1 MTRAPDPQSSAA
13 EAETET
19 ASNSADA
26 QNAAQAAEIADAAG
40 AVDDAN
46 GPNPSKA
53 GLAVKSADVTDDRM
67 QRSVAPH
74 AVFIDDDDELRRAA
88 QQTLKLHGISVA
100 AHASARA
107 ALPALDRHFDGVVV
121 TDIRM
126 PDIDGLELFQRLRA
140 IDPDI
145 PVILITGHGDIATA
159 VQCMRE
165 GAYDFL
171 SKPYPADRL
180 VAAISHAA
188 EKRRLVLENRR
199 LREAAFAVEADE
211 VPFIGTTPAMQRI
224 KQTLRHIADADVDVL
239 VEGETGTG
247 KEVVATALHRLSRRR
262 HRALVAINC
271 GALPES
277 VIESELFG
285 HEAGA
290 FTGAQKKRIG
300 RIEHASGGTL
310 FLDEIE
316 SMPLAVQVKLLRVLE
331 SRQITPLGSNE
342 VRNLDLRVVA
352 ATKEDLG
359 SPAIRAKFREDLFYR
374 LNVVTIRLPPLR
386 ERREDIPLLFAHY
399 LGHASRRFQRDI
411 PDMPASIRQHLMTH
425 DWPGNVRELAHFAER
440 FVLGVLNSPAPES
453 TPTQGGSLSLPER
466 MEQVEAQII
475 RDALTAHRG
484 DIKATL
490 EALGIPRKTF
500 YDKLQRHGIDR
511 QEYVGGPRS
520 PL

>member
-1 MTRAPDPQSSAA
+1 M
-13 EAETET
+13 
-19 ASNSADA
+19 
-26 QNAAQAAEIADAAG
+26 
-40 AVDDAN
+40 
-46 GPNPSKA
+46 
-53 GLAVKSADVTDDRM
+53 
-67 QRSVAPH
+67 
-74 AVFIDDDDELRRAA
+74 DDDEDLRRANV
-88 QQTLKLHGISVA
+88 QTLKLHGIAVEA
-100 AHASARA
+100 YGSARA
-107 ALPALDRHFDGVVV
+107 ALSHLDRDFDGVVV

-126 PDIDGLELFQRLRA
+126 PDIDGLQLFHRLRD
-140 IDPDI
+140 IDPEL

-159 VQCMRE
+159 VQCMRD

-171 SKPYPADRL
+171 AKPFPPDRL
-180 VAAISHAA
+180 LTAIAHAA

-199 LREAAFAVEADE
+199 LREAAFALEADDM
-211 VPFIGTTPAMQRI
+211 PFIGATPAMQRI

-331 SRQITPLGSNE
+331 SRQITPLGSND

-359 SPAIRAKFREDLFYR
+359 SPAIRGKFREDLFYR
-374 LNVVTIRLPPLR
+374 LNVVTIRIPPLR
-386 ERREDIPLLFAHY
+386 ERRDDIPLLFAHY
-399 LGHASRRFQRDI
+399 LGHASRRFNRDI
-411 PDMPASIRQHLMTH
+411 PDMPASMKQYVMTH

-440 FVLGVLNSPAPES
+440 VVLGVLSSPAFD
-453 TPTQGGSLSLPER
+453 TPPAPDASQSLPER
-466 MEQVEAQII
+466 MERFEAQLI
-475 RDALTAHRG
+475 RDALSAHQG

-490 EALGIPRKTF
+490 ESLGIPRKTF

-511 QEYVGGPRS
+511 QQYLRS
-520 PL
+520 QD

>member
-1 MTRAPDPQSSAA
+1 MTRAPDSQTP
-13 EAETET
+13 
-19 ASNSADA
+19 
-26 QNAAQAAEIADAAG
+26 
-40 AVDDAN
+40 AN
-46 GPNPSKA
+46 GPSAA
-53 GLAVKSADVTDDRM
+53 GSPAAGSPAAGSPAAGSSDDSLPRPA
-67 QRSVAPH
+67 APRV
-74 AVFIDDDDELRRAA
+74 VFIDDDEELRRAA
-88 QQTLKLHGISVA
+88 VQTLTLHGIQTD
-100 AHASARA
+100 AHARARA
-107 ALPALDRHFDGVVV
+107 ALPALDRDFDGVVV

-126 PDIDGLELFQRLRA
+126 PDMDGLELFQRLRNVDA
-140 IDPDI
+140 DI

-180 VAAISHAA
+180 VAAIRHAA

-199 LREAAFAVEADE
+199 FREAAFAVEADE

-316 SMPLAVQVKLLRVLE
+316 SMPLALQVKLLRVLE

-399 LGHASRRFQRDI
+399 LGHASRRFHRDI
-411 PDMPASIRQHLMTH
+411 PDMPAAIRQHLMTH

-440 FVLGVLNSPAPES
+440 FVLGVLNDPPLEPVPAQAS
-453 TPTQGGSLSLPER
+453 SLSLPER
-466 MEQVEAQII
+466 MERYEAQVI
-475 RDALTAHRG
+475 RDALAAHQG

-490 EALGIPRKTF
+490 DALGIPRKTF

-511 QEYVGGPRS
+511 QEYVGTQPRA

>member
-1 MTRAPDPQSSAA
+1 MPRTIEPRTSSPPDA
-13 EAETET
+13 
-19 ASNSADA
+19 
-26 QNAAQAAEIADAAG
+26 
-40 AVDDAN
+40 DDALRR
-46 GPNPSKA
+46 PS
-53 GLAVKSADVTDDRM
+53 V
-67 QRSVAPH
+67 PH

-88 QQTLKLHGISVA
+88 IQTLKLHGLSVEA
-100 AHASARA
+100 YAGARA
-107 ALPALDRHFDGVVV
+107 ALPALDRDFDGVVV

-126 PDIDGLELFQRLRA
+126 PDMDGLELFQRLRD

-145 PVILITGHGDIATA
+145 PIILITGHGDIAMA
-159 VQCMRE
+159 VQCMRD

-171 SKPYPADRL
+171 SKPYPGDRL
-180 VAAISHAA
+180 VAAITHAA

-199 LREAAFAVEADE
+199 LREAAFAIEADE
-211 VPFIGTTPAMQRI
+211 VPFIGATPAMQRI

-262 HRALVAINC
+262 HRPLVAINC

-277 VIESELFG
+277 IIESELFG
-285 HEAGA
+285 HEPGA

-359 SPAIRAKFREDLFYR
+359 SPAVRAKFREDLFYR
-374 LNVVTIRLPPLR
+374 LNVVTIRIPPLR

-411 PDMPASIRQHLMTH
+411 PDMPASIRHHLMTH

-440 FVLGVLNSPAPES
+440 VVLGVLNTPAPHPA
-453 TPTQGGSLSLPER
+453 PTQDNALTLPER
-466 MEQVEAQII
+466 IEHFEAQLIK
-475 RDALTAHRG
+475 DALAAHQG
-484 DIKATL
+484 DVKATL
-490 EALGIPRKTF
+490 DALGIPRKTF

-511 QEYVGGPRS
+511 QQYVGGVEPES
-520 PL
+520 F

>member
-1 MTRAPDPQSSAA
+1 
-13 EAETET
+13 
-19 ASNSADA
+19 
-26 QNAAQAAEIADAAG
+26 
-40 AVDDAN
+40 
-46 GPNPSKA
+46 
-53 GLAVKSADVTDDRM
+53 
-67 QRSVAPH
+67 
-74 AVFIDDDDELRRAA
+74 VFIDDDEELRRANV
-88 QQTLKLHGISVA
+88 QTLKLHGMTVD
-100 AHASARA
+100 AHGTARS
-107 ALPALDRHFDGVVV
+107 ALPVLHRDFDGVVV

-126 PDIDGLELFQRLRA
+126 PDIDGLQLFHRLRD
-140 IDPDI
+140 IDPEL

-159 VQCMRE
+159 VQCMRD

-171 SKPYPADRL
+171 AKPYAPDRL
-180 VAAISHAA
+180 TTAITHAA

-247 KEVVATALHRLSRRR
+247 KEVVAMALHRLSRRR

-359 SPAIRAKFREDLFYR
+359 SPAIRTKFREDLFYR
-374 LNVVTIRLPPLR
+374 LNVVTIRIPPLR
-386 ERREDIPLLFAHY
+386 ERRDDIPLLFAHY
-399 LGHASRRFQRDI
+399 LGHASRRFHRDI
-411 PDMPASIRQHLMTH
+411 PEMPASIKQYVMTH

-440 FVLGVLNSPAPES
+440 VVLGVLNTPAVD
-453 TPTQGGSLSLPER
+453 TVPTANATQSLPER
-466 MEQVEAQII
+466 MEQFEAQLI
-475 RDALTAHRG
+475 RDALQTHQG

-511 QEYVGGPRS
+511 QQYLRGPYRA
-520 PL
+520 PHNP

>member
-1 MTRAPDPQSSAA
+1 MPRAPDTLNPAPEPDGSRLPR
-13 EAETET
+13 
-19 ASNSADA
+19 
-26 QNAAQAAEIADAAG
+26 
-40 AVDDAN
+40 
-46 GPNPSKA
+46 PN
-53 GLAVKSADVTDDRM
+53 V
-67 QRSVAPH
+67 PH

-88 QQTLKLHGISVA
+88 IQTLKLHGISA
-100 AHASARA
+100 EAHAGARA
-107 ALPALDRHFDGVVV
+107 ALPTLNRDFDGVVV

-126 PDIDGLELFQRLRA
+126 PDMDGLELFQRLRD
-140 IDPDI
+140 IDADI

-180 VAAISHAA
+180 VAAITHAA

-199 LREAAFAVEADE
+199 LREAAFAIEADE
-211 VPFIGTTPAMQRI
+211 VPFIGSTPAMQRI

-359 SPAIRAKFREDLFYR
+359 SPAIRSKFREDLFYR

-399 LGHASRRFQRDI
+399 LGHASRRFHRDI

-440 FVLGVLNSPAPES
+440 VVLGVLNAPAPDALAEAGLAL
-453 TPTQGGSLSLPER
+453 TLPER
-466 MEQVEAQII
+466 IEHYEAQLI
-475 RDALTAHRG
+475 RDALATHRG

-490 EALGIPRKTF
+490 DALGIPRKTF

-511 QEYVGGPRS
+511 QQYIGGAAPS
-520 PL
+520 SF

>member
-1 MTRAPDPQSSAA
+1 M
-13 EAETET
+13 
-19 ASNSADA
+19 
-26 QNAAQAAEIADAAG
+26 
-40 AVDDAN
+40 
-46 GPNPSKA
+46 
-53 GLAVKSADVTDDRM
+53 
-67 QRSVAPH
+67 
-74 AVFIDDDDELRRAA
+74 FIDDDEELRRANV
-88 QQTLKLHGISVA
+88 QTLKLHGMTVD
-100 AHASARA
+100 AHATARS
-107 ALPALDRHFDGVVV
+107 ALPVLHRDFDGVVV

-126 PDIDGLELFQRLRA
+126 PDIDGLQLFHRLRD
-140 IDPDI
+140 IDSEL

-159 VQCMRE
+159 VQCMRD

-171 SKPYPADRL
+171 AKPYAPERL
-180 VAAISHAA
+180 TTAITHAA
-188 EKRRLVLENRR
+188 EKRHLVLENRR

-277 VIESELFG
+277 VIDSELFG

-359 SPAIRAKFREDLFYR
+359 SPAIRTKFREDLFYR
-374 LNVVTIRLPPLR
+374 LNVVTIRIPPLR
-386 ERREDIPLLFAHY
+386 ERRDDIPLLFAHY
-399 LGHASRRFQRDI
+399 LGHASRRFHRDI
-411 PDMPASIRQHLMTH
+411 PEMPASIKQYVMTH

-440 FVLGVLNSPAPES
+440 VVLGVLNAPDAGVAS
-453 TPTQGGSLSLPER
+453 GAQATQSLPER
-466 MEQVEAQII
+466 MEHFEAQLI
-475 RDALTAHRG
+475 RDALQAHQG

-490 EALGIPRKTF
+490 ETLGIPRKTF

-511 QEYVGGPRS
+511 QQYLPS
-520 PL
+520 PYQSQPNP

>member
-1 MTRAPDPQSSAA
+1 M
-13 EAETET
+13 
-19 ASNSADA
+19 
-26 QNAAQAAEIADAAG
+26 
-40 AVDDAN
+40 
-46 GPNPSKA
+46 
-53 GLAVKSADVTDDRM
+53 
-67 QRSVAPH
+67 
-74 AVFIDDDDELRRAA
+74 FIDDDEELRRANV
-88 QQTLKLHGISVA
+88 QTLKLHGMTVD
-100 AHASARA
+100 AHGTARS
-107 ALPALDRHFDGVVV
+107 ALPVLHRDFDGVVV

-126 PDIDGLELFQRLRA
+126 PDIDGLQLFHRLRD
-140 IDPDI
+140 IDPEL

-159 VQCMRE
+159 VQCMRD

-171 SKPYPADRL
+171 AKPYAPDRL
-180 VAAISHAA
+180 TTAITHAA
-188 EKRRLVLENRR
+188 EKRRLVLENRH

-247 KEVVATALHRLSRRR
+247 KEVVAMALHRLSRRR

-359 SPAIRAKFREDLFYR
+359 SPAIRSKFREDLFYR
-374 LNVVTIRLPPLR
+374 LNVVTIRIPPLR
-386 ERREDIPLLFAHY
+386 ERRDDIPLLFAHY
-399 LGHASRRFQRDI
+399 LGHASRRFHRDI
-411 PDMPASIRQHLMTH
+411 PEMPASIKQYVMTH

-440 FVLGVLNSPAPES
+440 VVLGVLNTPAVD
-453 TPTQGGSLSLPER
+453 TVPTANAAQSLPER
-466 MEQVEAQII
+466 MEQFEAQLI
-475 RDALTAHRG
+475 RDALQTHQG

-511 QEYVGGPRS
+511 QQYLRGPYQA
-520 PL
+520 PHHP

>member
-1 MTRAPDPQSSAA
+1 MIQNPDTFPY
-13 EAETET
+13 
-19 ASNSADA
+19 
-26 QNAAQAAEIADAAG
+26 AG
-40 AVDDAN
+40 PA
-46 GPNPSKA
+46 
-53 GLAVKSADVTDDRM
+53 LDDR
-67 QRSVAPH
+67 VPAAPYV
-74 AVFIDDDDELRRAA
+74 VFIDDDEDLRRANV
-88 QQTLKLHGISVA
+88 QTLELHGMTVDA
-100 AHASARA
+100 YGTARS
-107 ALPALDRHFDGVVV
+107 ALPALHRDFDGVVV

-126 PDIDGLELFQRLRA
+126 PDIDGLQLFNRLRS
-140 IDPDI
+140 IDPEL

-171 SKPYPADRL
+171 AKPYAPDRL
-180 VAAISHAA
+180 TTAILHAA

-199 LREAAFAVEADE
+199 LRDAAFAVQADE
-211 VPFIGTTPAMQRI
+211 VPFIGATPAMQRI
-224 KQTLRHIADADVDVL
+224 KETLRHIADADVDVL

-262 HRALVAINC
+262 HRELVAINC
-271 GALPES
+271 GALPET

-290 FTGAQKKRIG
+290 FTGAQKKRVG

-359 SPAIRAKFREDLFYR
+359 SPVIRTKFREDLFYR
-374 LNVVTIRLPPLR
+374 LNVVTIRIPPLR
-386 ERREDIPLLFAHY
+386 ERRDDIPLLFAHY
-399 LGHASRRFQRDI
+399 LGHASRRFHRDI
-411 PDMPASIRQHLMTH
+411 PEMPAAIKQHVMTH

-440 FVLGVLNSPAPES
+440 VVLGVLNMPES
-453 TPTQGGSLSLPER
+453 GAGPQKQEALSLPER
-466 MEQVEAQII
+466 MENLEAQLI
-475 RDALTAHRG
+475 RDALAANQG

-490 EALGIPRKTF
+490 ETLGIPRKTF

-511 QEYVGGPRS
+511 QQYLANS
-520 PL
+520 

>member
-1 MTRAPDPQSSAA
+1 MIQNPDTFPY
-13 EAETET
+13 
-19 ASNSADA
+19 
-26 QNAAQAAEIADAAG
+26 AG
-40 AVDDAN
+40 PA
-46 GPNPSKA
+46 
-53 GLAVKSADVTDDRM
+53 LDDREPA
-67 QRSVAPH
+67 APH
-74 AVFIDDDDELRRAA
+74 VVFIDDDEDLRRANV
-88 QQTLKLHGISVA
+88 QTLKLHGMTVD
-100 AHASARA
+100 AHGTARS
-107 ALPALDRHFDGVVV
+107 ALPALHRDFDGVVV

-126 PDIDGLELFQRLRA
+126 PDIDGLQLFNRLRA
-140 IDPDI
+140 IDPEL

-171 SKPYPADRL
+171 AKPYAPDRL
-180 VAAISHAA
+180 TTAILHAA

-199 LREAAFAVEADE
+199 LRDAAFAVQADE
-211 VPFIGTTPAMQRI
+211 VPFIGATPAMQRI
-224 KQTLRHIADADVDVL
+224 KETLRHIADADVDVL

-262 HRALVAINC
+262 HRELVAINC
-271 GALPES
+271 GALPET

-290 FTGAQKKRIG
+290 FTGAQKKRVG

-359 SPAIRAKFREDLFYR
+359 SPAIRTKFREDLFYR
-374 LNVVTIRLPPLR
+374 LNVVTIRIPPLR
-386 ERREDIPLLFAHY
+386 ERRDDIPLLFAHY
-399 LGHASRRFQRDI
+399 LGHASRRFHRDI
-411 PDMPASIRQHLMTH
+411 PEMPAAINQHVMTH

-440 FVLGVLNSPAPES
+440 VVLGVLNMPES
-453 TPTQGGSLSLPER
+453 DATQQKQEALSLPER
-466 MEQVEAQII
+466 MESLEAQLI
-475 RDALTAHRG
+475 RDALAANQG

-490 EALGIPRKTF
+490 ETLGIPRKTF

-511 QEYVGGPRS
+511 QQYLANS
-520 PL
+520 

>member
-1 MTRAPDPQSSAA
+1 
-13 EAETET
+13 
-19 ASNSADA
+19 
-26 QNAAQAAEIADAAG
+26 
-40 AVDDAN
+40 
-46 GPNPSKA
+46 
-53 GLAVKSADVTDDRM
+53 
-67 QRSVAPH
+67 
-74 AVFIDDDDELRRAA
+74 VFIDDDEELRRANV
-88 QQTLKLHGISVA
+88 QTLKLHGMTVD
-100 AHASARA
+100 AHGTARS
-107 ALPALDRHFDGVVV
+107 ALPVLHRDFDGVVV

-126 PDIDGLELFQRLRA
+126 PDIDGLQLFHRLRD
-140 IDPDI
+140 IDPEL

-159 VQCMRE
+159 VQCMRD

-171 SKPYPADRL
+171 AKPYAPDRL
-180 VAAISHAA
+180 TTAITHAA

-247 KEVVATALHRLSRRR
+247 KEVVAMALHRLSRRR

-359 SPAIRAKFREDLFYR
+359 SPAIRSKFREDLFYR
-374 LNVVTIRLPPLR
+374 LNVVTIRIPPLR
-386 ERREDIPLLFAHY
+386 ERRDDIPLLFAHY
-399 LGHASRRFQRDI
+399 LGHASRRFHRDI
-411 PDMPASIRQHLMTH
+411 PEMPASIKQYVMTH

-440 FVLGVLNSPAPES
+440 VVLGVLNTPAVD
-453 TPTQGGSLSLPER
+453 TVPTANAAQSLPER
-466 MEQVEAQII
+466 MEQFEAQLI
-475 RDALTAHRG
+475 RDALQTHQG

-511 QEYVGGPRS
+511 QQYLRGPYQA
-520 PL
+520 PHHP

>member
-1 MTRAPDPQSSAA
+1 MTRAADSSP
-13 EAETET
+13 
-19 ASNSADA
+19 SDSPPSISAP
-26 QNAAQAAEIADAAG
+26 E
-40 AVDDAN
+40 
-46 GPNPSKA
+46 
-53 GLAVKSADVTDDRM
+53 DDRL
-67 QRSVAPH
+67 RPPAPPH
-74 AVFIDDDDELRRAA
+74 VVFIDDDEELRRANV
-88 QQTLKLHGISVA
+88 QTLKLHGMQVD
-100 AHASARA
+100 AHGLARA
-107 ALPALDRHFDGVVV
+107 ALPLLHREFNGVVV

-126 PDIDGLELFQRLRA
+126 PDIDGLQLFQRLRD
-140 IDPDI
+140 IDPEL

-159 VQCMRE
+159 VQCMRD

-171 SKPYPADRL
+171 AKPYPPDRL
-180 VAAISHAA
+180 LTAITHAA
-188 EKRRLVLENRR
+188 EKRRLILENRR
-199 LREAAFAVEADE
+199 LREAAFAVEADD

-262 HRALVAINC
+262 HRELVAINC

-285 HEAGA
+285 HEPGA

-331 SRQITPLGSNE
+331 SRQITPLGSND

-359 SPAIRAKFREDLFYR
+359 NPAIRAKFREDLFYR
-374 LNVVTIRLPPLR
+374 LNVVTIRIPPLR
-386 ERREDIPLLFAHY
+386 ERRDDIPLLFAHY
-399 LGHASRRFQRDI
+399 LGHASRRFNRDI
-411 PDMPASIRQHLMTH
+411 PDMPAAIKQYVMTH

-440 FVLGVLNSPAPES
+440 VVLGVLDSPALEAPPAHTEAC
-453 TPTQGGSLSLPER
+453 SLPER
-466 MEQVEAQII
+466 IERFEAQHI
-475 RDALTAHRG
+475 RDTLSAHQG

-490 EALGIPRKTF
+490 ESLGIPRKTF

-511 QEYVGGPRS
+511 QQYLPS
-520 PL
+520 PDK

>member
-1 MTRAPDPQSSAA
+1 M
-13 EAETET
+13 
-19 ASNSADA
+19 
-26 QNAAQAAEIADAAG
+26 
-40 AVDDAN
+40 
-46 GPNPSKA
+46 
-53 GLAVKSADVTDDRM
+53 
-67 QRSVAPH
+67 
-74 AVFIDDDDELRRAA
+74 FIDDDEELRRANV
-88 QQTLKLHGISVA
+88 QTLKLHGMTVD
-100 AHASARA
+100 AHGTARS
-107 ALPALDRHFDGVVV
+107 ALPVLHRDFDGVVV

-126 PDIDGLELFQRLRA
+126 PDIDGLQLFHRLRD
-140 IDPDI
+140 IDPEL

-159 VQCMRE
+159 VQCMRD

-171 SKPYPADRL
+171 AKPYAPDRL
-180 VAAISHAA
+180 TTAITHAA

-247 KEVVATALHRLSRRR
+247 KEVVAMALHRLSRRR

-359 SPAIRAKFREDLFYR
+359 SPAIRTKFREDLFYR
-374 LNVVTIRLPPLR
+374 LNVVTIRIPPLR
-386 ERREDIPLLFAHY
+386 ERRDDIPLLFAHY
-399 LGHASRRFQRDI
+399 LGHASRRFHRDI
-411 PDMPASIRQHLMTH
+411 PEMPASIKQYVMTH

-440 FVLGVLNSPAPES
+440 VVLGVLNTPAVDAV
-453 TPTQGGSLSLPER
+453 PTANATQSLPER
-466 MEQVEAQII
+466 MEQFEAQLI
-475 RDALTAHRG
+475 RDALQTHQG

-511 QEYVGGPRS
+511 QQYLRGPYQA
-520 PL
+520 PHHP